1 MHDADRQVLF
11 QLDDCRETAVP
22 VNDSQLILPRERGR
36 KVDVVGGVGE
46 EGHGA
51 SDGNSP
57 GAADFA
63 ARRDR
68 GICRVESC
76 RALPHEIF
84 LSTADVESFGGYGL
98 QPAALE
104 IVSFR
109 TIFYPYFSCSAFY
122 CADAPFNQ
130 HSITA

>member
-11 QLDDCRETAVP
+11 QLDDCREIAVP
-22 VNDSQLILPRERGR
+22 ANDSQLILPRERGR

-84 LSTADVESFGGYGL
+84 LSTADVESFGGCGL
-98 QPAALE
+98 QSSALE
-104 IVSFR
+104 VVDE
-109 TIFYPYFSCSAFY
+109 IF
-122 CADAPFNQ
+122 DW
-130 HSITA
+130 

>member
-11 QLDDCRETAVP
+11 QLDDCREIAVP

-84 LSTADVESFGGYGL
+84 LSTADVEPFGGYFA
-98 QPAALE
+98 QPSALE
-104 IVSFR
+104 IVDE
-109 TIFYPYFSCSAFY
+109 IF
-122 CADAPFNQ
+122 DW
-130 HSITA
+130 